1 MNKNWLHQAV
11 RTINYFG
18 TRLRDDYVPS
28 FSAHTAFFI
37 IISFFPF
44 TMFLLTMLKYLPFSE
59 THLLT
64 AINNNLPASISSL
77 LVGIVNEVYQDTSGA
92 FISITL
98 LTTLW
103 SASKGFYAITRG
115 MNSIYGIRETR
126 NFFHLSLLSIFYT
139 ILFAVLLIATMGI
152 LVFGNIIFKACAAH
166 FPWFQHSQGLVKL
179 VKLVLPPIIL
189 TIFFLFLFR
198 VIPNR
203 KSTIRQEFP
212 GAFFSAIGWIVF
224 SHLFSFY
231 IDNMGNFSN
240 TYGSLTAII
249 LFMLWLYIC
258 ICILFTGAEINV
270 TLKAYHEAG
279 DNVKTLIQQYDE
291 TIQKKYGDSRTKR
304 S

>member
-1 MNKNWLHQAV
+1 MSKNKLRQVIHA
-11 RTINYFG
+11 IDYFG
-18 TRLRDDYVPS
+18 TKLRDDCVPS

-44 TMFLLTMLKYLPFSE
+44 TMFLLTMLRYLPFSE
-59 THLLT
+59 TYLLT

-77 LVGIVNEVYQDTSGA
+77 LITIVQEVYQDTSGA
-92 FISITL
+92 FISLTL

-126 NFFHLSLLSIFYT
+126 NFIHLSLLSIFYT
-139 ILFAVLLIATMGI
+139 VLFAVLLIATMGI
-152 LVFGNIIFKACAAH
+152 FVFGNIIFKACAAH
-166 FPWFQHSQGLVKL
+166 FSWLQNAQGLIQLGKL
-179 VKLVLPPIIL
+179 IFPPIVL
-189 TIFFLFLFR
+189 TIFFLVLFR

-212 GAFFSAIGWIVF
+212 GALFSAVGWIVF

-240 TYGSLTAII
+240 TYGSLTAVI
-249 LFMLWLYIC
+249 LFMLWLYFC
-258 ICILFTGAEINV
+258 ICILFTGFEINV
-270 TLKAYHEAG
+270 ALKAYHEAG
-279 DNVKTLIQQYDE
+279 NDVKDLIEQYDE
-291 TIQKKYGDSRTKR
+291 TIKRKYEDSK